1 MNLQKFFEI
10 QEPYYALIKAED
22 GETAINVYT
31 DVVADFDKDV
41 NPYEEIKEVPSDYAI
56 LKAGRGFDESTGNL
70 ISISEI
76 LEQLRSTESKVLLID
91 SSLL

>member
-1 MNLQKFFEI
+1 MNLQNFFEI

-22 GETAINVYT
+22 EETAINVYT
-31 DVVADFDKDV
+31 DVVADFDEGV

-56 LKAGRGFDESTGNL
+56 LKAGRGFDESTGKL

-76 LEQLRSTESKVLLID
+76 LEQLRNPKPNVLLID